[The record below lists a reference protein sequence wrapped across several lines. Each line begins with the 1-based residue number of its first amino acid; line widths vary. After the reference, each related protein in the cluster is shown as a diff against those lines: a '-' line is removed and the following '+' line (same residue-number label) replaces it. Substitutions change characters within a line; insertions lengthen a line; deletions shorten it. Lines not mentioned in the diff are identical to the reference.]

1 MTHPGPSIVD
11 VPVDYANAKL
21 TAGLGQLICPICARR
36 DEDGIPMEESVKG
49 EETLER
55 VVDELE
61 ESVKGEETL
70 ERVVDELSRRGYT
83 EHFKAVEG
91 GLQALGT
98 GQRFEP
104 KDLVIRGY
112 YRFEGVS
119 DPDDMAIAYAIESRS
134 GVRGILIDAFGVY
147 SDPTTSEVLK
157 RIPMLGKSAA

>member
-1 MTHPGPSIVD
+1 M
-11 VPVDYANAKL
+11 
-21 TAGLGQLICPICARR
+21 
-36 DEDGIPMEESVKG
+36 
-49 EETLER
+49 
-55 VVDELE
+55 E

-112 YRFEGVS
+112 YRFEGIS

-157 RIPMLGKSAA
+157 RVPMLGKSAA

>member
-1 MTHPGPSIVD
+1 M
-11 VPVDYANAKL
+11 
-21 TAGLGQLICPICARR
+21 
-36 DEDGIPMEESVKG
+36 
-49 EETLER
+49 
-55 VVDELE
+55 E

-147 SDPTTSEVLK
+147 SDPRTSEVLK